1 MEVENLTVS
10 YAEIANGLRSLA
22 TDGIVTDAHSI
33 YDEDNMARQSDIN
46 NDLIERVGS
55 LEGKVVTVD
64 SALSTTSTNA
74 IQNKVVKNALDLKA
88 PLASPEFTGTPKA
101 PTATKGTNTTQL
113 ATTAFVQTEISDKL
127 TSYVNFKGSVTA
139 IPSSAAKGD
148 IYVCSQ
154 AIAAFNLEKGDI
166 VLCTTAYNTTINTTN
181 FASYYA
187 VIQTNLIDA
196 LTLGESID
204 SNEILVSK
212 DGNTSVKGGGK
223 TIADLLALAN
233 ATGTLDITKGGTNA
247 TTAAGALSNLGGVGT
262 LSFTNP
268 TTAGIALSY
277 TKTGTDAK
285 ITTTVNLDSTPTANS
300 KNLMTSGAIYSALD
314 ELSQDIIASQMGFTP
329 QNSDTIN
336 MNVSVDTN
344 NDVTISADLIDR
356 LSADSTNV
364 GSKTSNTQFNIPKLT
379 INKQGIVTAASNESV
394 AFTIPTIP
402 SLAFSADHGD
412 DVTLEITYGTN
423 TEAATIDAAT
433 QTSAGV
439 MSKDDKKKLDGIA
452 AGAEV
457 NQNAFSK
464 VSDGT
469 TTIEAD
475 SKTDT
480 LTVVAGTGAAISLDA
495 TNDKITISHSDTST
509 LSGSYGPTA
518 NVTGDDNATI
528 VVPQITVDGFGHVT
542 GVTSR
547 TYTSK
552 NTTYSSKAAA
562 ANGTEV
568 SLVTTGEKH
577 TWNSKASTATATT
590 SANGLMSSTDK
601 SKLDGIA
608 AGAEVNVQS
617 DWNEASTT
625 SDAYIKNK
633 PSIPTTTTVSGWG
646 YAKTSDIANTYL
658 SKTDAQSTYLGIN
671 AKAVSAGSADTA
683 TKASQDAS
691 GNNIVNTYA
700 RKDTLASATVNGL
713 MSLTDKK
720 LLDSLCKSA
729 ISSSITVNSAVA
741 FCTTYDSSANTRT
754 LTATIKKLAPHN
766 LEKVV
771 FQTSTD
777 NSTWT
782 TYGSEILVTDEG
794 EATSVSKTT
803 ATASRTA
810 LGKVYYK
817 CYAKIAGYD
826 DNFTSSTVSVT
837 YTHPIFYGMSTATT
851 ASAAFNALKSA
862 SGTKYTTPTTTS
874 AREYKVTASANNSY
888 IWIFVPTNVTPPTK
902 FTSGGAPVSISV
914 NKDTSVA
921 DFYAYRIGSVYS
933 TGTSVTFNAV

>member
-356 LSADSTNV
+356 LSADETKV

-402 SLAFSADHGD
+402 SLAFSADHGN

-423 TEAATIDAAT
+423 TESVTIDAAT

-590 SANGLMSSTDK
+590 SANGLMS
-601 SKLDGIA
+601 
-608 AGAEVNVQS
+608 
-617 DWNEASTT
+617 
-625 SDAYIKNK
+625 
-633 PSIPTTTTVSGWG
+633 
-646 YAKTSDIANTYL
+646 
-658 SKTDAQSTYLGIN
+658 
-671 AKAVSAGSADTA
+671 
-683 TKASQDAS
+683 
-691 GNNIVNTYA
+691 
-700 RKDTLASATVNGL
+700 
-713 MSLTDKK
+713 LTDKK

-754 LTATIKKLAPHN
+754 LTATVKKLAPHD

-817 CYAKIAGYD
+817 CYAKIAGYN

-874 AREYKVTASANNSY
+874 AREYKVTAGANNSY
-888 IWIFVPTNVTPPTK
+888 IWIFVPTNVTLPTK